1 MKMSS
6 TFRRQINKNGI
17 KWKNLMDLVDNDDKT
32 MLIVTLHMFK
42 IVEES
47 MCMTRREIED
57 IK

>member
-1 MKMSS
+1 
-6 TFRRQINKNGI
+6 
-17 KWKNLMDLVDNDDKT
+17 MDLVDNDDKT
-32 MLIVTLHMFK
+32 VLIVTLHMFK